1 MQQKIHVTEKGL
13 EELGGLDYDKCAIN
27 KGNAAVLRTGIVIGS
42 KAYQLTVVT
51 GDRKEALL
59 AFQHNWKP
67 VLGSDD
73 HY

>member
-1 MQQKIHVTEKGL
+1 MQQKIHVTEICL
-13 EELGGLDYDKCAIN
+13 EELDGLDYEKCAVN
-27 KGNAAVLRTGIVIGS
+27 KGNAADLRTVIAIGS
-42 KAYQLTVVT
+42 KAYELIVVT
-51 GDRKEALL
+51 GDRKEVLL